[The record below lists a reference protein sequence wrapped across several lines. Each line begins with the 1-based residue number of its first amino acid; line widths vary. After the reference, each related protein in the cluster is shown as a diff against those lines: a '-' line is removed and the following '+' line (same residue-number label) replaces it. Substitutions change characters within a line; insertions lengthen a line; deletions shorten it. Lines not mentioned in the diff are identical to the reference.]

1 MQVQFSNIFVTQAPP
16 PLPTSIKNT
25 PQALALKT
33 EATRRITQGNHEN
46 EYQQAL
52 GTIRE
57 KIKETEGPDI
67 KETMMDQI
75 RQWFIECRQ
84 VTQLLGRCSISAVR
98 SQICHRCLLSA
109 RRSHIYQQYVYL
121 VQISHT
127 STYTSKI
134 DVQLVQVNHISL
146 HLLVKIF
153 NKCRRVTRLPL

>member
-1 MQVQFSNIFVTQAPP
+1 MEGGRGRERKRGIYNYKCITRKIKIKDHFCPTQAPP

-52 GTIRE
+52 GTIKE

-75 RQWFIECRQ
+75 RQWFIECR
-84 VTQLLGRCSISAVR
+84 
-98 SQICHRCLLSA
+98 
-109 RRSHIYQQYVYL
+109 
-121 VQISHT
+121 
-127 STYTSKI
+127 
-134 DVQLVQVNHISL
+134 
-146 HLLVKIF
+146 
-153 NKCRRVTRLPL
+153 